1 MKNTN
6 IKKNKKP
13 WPTKDAMDQVYKMNL
28 WGSNNTEFYSGSGSH
43 QPEIIEPYI
52 ETISSFLTSF
62 KNPITV
68 LDLGCG
74 DFNIGKNFVKLTQKY
89 TAIDIV
95 SALIKYNQEN
105 FKAENLN
112 FKCVDIAKDDL
123 PKADCIIL
131 RQVLQHL
138 SNAEVQSV
146 VEKLPNYK
154 YVILTEHLPLG
165 DFTPNKDIISG
176 QGIRIKK
183 KSGIDLLATPFNMK
197 VKEEKKILSYTL
209 EDGKG
214 NIVTTLY
221 TIF

>member
-13 WPTKDAMDQVYKMNL
+13 WPTKDAMDQVYKMKL
-28 WGSNNTEFYSGSGSH
+28 WGSNNAEFYSGSGSH

-52 ETISSFLTSF
+52 ETISTFLTSF

-74 DFNIGKNFVKLTQKY
+74 DFNIGKNFVNFTQKY
-89 TAIDIV
+89 TAVDIV
-95 SALIKYNQEN
+95 SELIKYNTEH

-112 FKCVDIAKDDL
+112 FECLDIATDTL

-146 VEKLPNYK
+146 VDKLSDYK
-154 YVILTEHLPLG
+154 YVILTEHLPSE
-165 DFTPNKDIISG
+165 DFIPNKDIISG

-197 VKEEKKILSYTL
+197 VKEEKELLSYTL

-214 NIVTTLY
+214 KIVTTLY